1 MLSAARQ
8 FKDMNGTAGEL
19 GHVPKVA
26 LWFGQRVNVPGACNW
41 SAAAANARSTL
52 LEDPEKQHSK
62 GASKTRY
69 NQAKPLQSHE
79 GQAALRS
86 WLPICREGFVLPPR
100 AEKYLDL
107 GPCMLSA
114 SPLPRARLAVATA
127 ATSAAAAAATLP
139 VAGVRVAGHPRCRNA
154 AQVHFCVV
162 CTPYGCSP
170 TTSCAIHL
178 QQQQ

>member
-107 GPCMLSA
+107 GPCA
-114 SPLPRARLAVATA
+114 
-127 ATSAAAAAATLP
+127 SAAGA
-139 VAGVRVAGHPRCRNA
+139 VGCGHGGDIGC
-154 AQVHFCVV
+154 
-162 CTPYGCSP
+162 GCS
-170 TTSCAIHL
+170 CHL
-178 QQQQ
+178 AGGWSPCRGSSTV